1 MALAVFHFKSLVQVL
16 PRRLC
21 DVDSSNSEGKVF
33 KAFQTFIF
41 VDGDGNW

>member
-21 DVDSSNSEGKVF
+21 DVDSSNSEGKAF
-33 KAFQTFIF
+33 KTFIF